1 MDPAGSLE
9 PRNGPRNWPAKHRW
23 KLSQFRFHS
32 VSLQNLERKR
42 RKVESHLNAGF
53 AKVDAEAI
61 CVPCVVLH
69 LGKSF
74 VKTMYKSNERNGI
87 CLKELPTPEGF
98 GRLCVVQ

>member
-74 VKTMYKSNERNGI
+74 VKTMYLEKSNVLSRQYIN
-87 CLKELPTPEGF
+87 PTRKMES
-98 GRLCVVQ
+98 V